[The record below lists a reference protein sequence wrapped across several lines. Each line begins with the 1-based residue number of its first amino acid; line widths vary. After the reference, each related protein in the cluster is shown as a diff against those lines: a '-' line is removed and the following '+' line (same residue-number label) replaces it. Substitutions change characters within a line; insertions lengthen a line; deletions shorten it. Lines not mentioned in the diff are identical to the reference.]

1 LLRRS
6 LRSHFCAKRAQIKPP
21 LLWALRV
28 RVIRSM
34 DKSIK
39 CAYRHLGLTGYA
51 AIQSISSSL
60 KVGTV
65 NLGTAGHVNASLK
78 LIASLSEWFG
88 TLMSA
93 NVSDF
98 REFSE
103 EEFWARHQSICKA
116 YPGYN
121 LEVYKDLF
129 EDSVNHARGNS

>member
-1 LLRRS
+1 
-6 LRSHFCAKRAQIKPP
+6 
-21 LLWALRV
+21 
-28 RVIRSM
+28 M
-34 DKSIK
+34 DESIK
-39 CAYRHLGLTGYA
+39 SAYRHLGLTGYA

-60 KVGTV
+60 KVGSF
-65 NLGTAGHVNASLK
+65 NLGTAGHANTSLK

-88 TLMSA
+88 SLMSA

-103 EEFWARHQSICKA
+103 EEFWARHQSICES

-129 EDSVNHARGNS
+129 EDSANHGRGNS